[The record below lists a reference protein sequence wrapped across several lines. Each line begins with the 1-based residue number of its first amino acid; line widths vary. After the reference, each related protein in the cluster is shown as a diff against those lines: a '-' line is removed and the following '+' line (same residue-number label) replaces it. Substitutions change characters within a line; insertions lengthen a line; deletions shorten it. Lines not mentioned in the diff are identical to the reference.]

1 MRDIT
6 PIVQQDR
13 PNEERTTGEIAVTL
27 TQMEKAVKAFLSGFG
42 PGSRP
47 TIRSALRQAADVL
60 GWASVSVLL
69 EHLPW
74 HTLTADHLVHLKES
88 WEEKLEPSTIS
99 LYMHA
104 VRGIA
109 QSCLVHGLMSSDAY
123 VLLKFVKVPKSSND
137 VGRGRAI
144 ERKYRDDLINNCL
157 ADDRLQGVRDAAI
170 IALLFGSGIRRSEA
184 SNLLDQNINLDAG
197 EIVLKVKGGKTVTKH
212 LTAWAIPHIKVWRD
226 VRRTKGMYEG
236 RFFNRISKSGTVS
249 EMCMTH
255 RGIYYVL
262 EQRSIRA
269 NLPFL
274 VKPHDA
280 RRTMG
285 TEMIEEHGELI
296 AQRVL
301 GHASLSTTKIYDKR
315 TDKVLKEIFKSKIS

>member
-1 MRDIT
+1 MHDIK
-6 PIVQQDR
+6 PFAH
-13 PNEERTTGEIAVTL
+13 PNPDEVGAPGAIAVTHS
-27 TQMEKAVKAFLSGFG
+27 QMEKAVKAYLSGFG

-47 TIRSALRQAADVL
+47 TIRSALGQAAEVL
-60 GWASVSVLL
+60 GWSSVAGRL
-69 EHLPW
+69 ENLPW
-74 HTLTADHLVHLKES
+74 HTLTADHLVHLKEA
-88 WEEKLEPSTIS
+88 WESRLEPSTTS

-104 VRGIA
+104 VRGLA
-109 QSCLVHGLMSSDAY
+109 QSCLVHGLITSEAY
-123 VLLKFVKVPKSSND
+123 VLLKFVKVPKSSNK
-137 VGRGRAI
+137 VGRGRSV
-144 ERKYRDDLINNCL
+144 EKKYRDDLIANCL
-157 ADDRLQGVRDAAI
+157 SDDRLQGVRDAAI

-184 SNLLDQNINLDAG
+184 ANLLDQNINIDSG
-197 EIVLKVKGGKTVTKH
+197 EIVLKVKGSNTVTKH
-212 LTAWAIPHIKVWRD
+212 LTAWALPHLKAWRD
-226 VRRTKGMYEG
+226 VRRAKGIYEG
-236 RFFNRISKSGTVS
+236 RFFNRISKSGTMS
-249 EMCMTH
+249 EKCITH

-285 TEMIEEHGELI
+285 TSMIEEHGELI

-315 TDKVLKEIFKSKIS
+315 SDKVLRDIFAAKRD